1 MDSSI
6 KEFKGDKSV
15 KSVVLNDGTEIDA
28 DMVIIGIGIDPAT
41 DLIKGTDIETDKFG
55 GLLCD
60 LLLEI
65 SSHSLTGLLVIES
78 ELNIGLLP
86 KIKDLMLHST
96 CLVNM
101 FLMEGSPSSGL
112 DTTISPSKQLVMLLL
127 LMKLS

>member
-60 LLLEI
+60 PFLSTSNKDVFAAGDIVTFPYWPSGDRIRIEHWVVAQDQG
-65 SSHSLTGLLVIES
+65 SHAAF
-78 ELNIGLLP
+78 N
-86 KIKDLMLHST
+86 MLGKHVPYGRIPFFWTRHYNKS
-96 CLVNM
+96 
-101 FLMEGSPSSGL
+101 
-112 DTTISPSKQLVMLLL
+112 I
-127 LMKLS
+127 